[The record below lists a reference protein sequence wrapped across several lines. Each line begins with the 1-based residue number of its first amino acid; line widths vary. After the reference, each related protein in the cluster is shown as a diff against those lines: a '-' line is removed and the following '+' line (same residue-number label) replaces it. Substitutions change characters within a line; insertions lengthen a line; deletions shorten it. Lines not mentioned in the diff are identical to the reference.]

1 MKLLFTALY
10 HRLFLVLLLLGSLSL
25 VAQPA
30 MSEQE
35 KADAKLLEQRL
46 KDFVEAYANLPTSK
60 NKQSV
65 LKYFHPEATSNIFV
79 FNITGQSRVRNSNL
93 KEFEAFMDNLLRASE
108 LNINYDLIEI
118 VDIEVHGP
126 LATLV
131 YKVNYEIKE
140 EGGIWVKGKETVTM
154 AMEKNRGEWKIVHYT
169 FMQIEDEKLKGT
181 CLCELF
187 ISEAEDG
194 EVVSKTT
201 VPSGQ
206 SYTTKFNNFEFRT
219 AGGEQV
225 IKTEGKIYKRLRNG
239 KLVRLTEDGEEVEI
253 GVADSKKDAVL
264 MIISKE
270 LYSDSC
276 TRLKVN

>member
-1 MKLLFTALY
+1 MKLSFSTLCY
-10 HRLFLVLLLLGSLSL
+10 RLFLALLLVGPLGLS
-25 VAQPA
+25 AQST

-35 KADAKLLEQRL
+35 KSDQKTLEQRL
-46 KDFVEAYANLPTSK
+46 RAFTEAYANLPTSK

-65 LKYFHPEATSNIFV
+65 LQYFHPEATSNIFV
-79 FNITGQSRVRNSNL
+79 FNISGRSRVRNSDL
-93 KEFEAFMDNLLRASE
+93 KEFSAFMDNLLRASE
-108 LNINYDLIEI
+108 LSINYDLVEV
-118 VDIEVHGP
+118 VDIDVHGP

-131 YKVNYEIKE
+131 YKVDYEIKE

-154 AMEKNRGEWKIVHYT
+154 AWEKIRGEWKIVHYT

-225 IKTEGKIYKRLRNG
+225 IKTEGRIYKRLRNG
-239 KLVRLTEDGEEVEI
+239 KLVRLTEDGDEVEI
-253 GVADSKKDAVL
+253 GIADSKKDAVL
-264 MIISKE
+264 MIISKD
-270 LYSDSC
+270 LYGDSC

>member
-1 MKLLFTALY
+1 MKLLFTNLC
-10 HRLFLVLLLLGSLSL
+10 HRLFLALLLLGPLGL
-25 VAQPA
+25 VAQPD

-35 KADAKLLEQRL
+35 KADTKLLEQRL
-46 KDFVEAYANLPTSK
+46 KDFVEAYASLPTSK

-65 LKYFHPEATSNIFV
+65 LRYFHPDATSNIFV
-79 FNITGQSRVRNSNL
+79 FNISGRSRVRNSNL
-93 KEFEAFMDNLLRASE
+93 KEFETFMDNLLRANE
-108 LNINYDLIEI
+108 LSINYELAEI

-154 AMEKNRGEWKIVHYT
+154 AMEKMRDEWKIVHYT

-206 SYTTKFNNFEFRT
+206 SYSTKFDNFEFRS
-219 AGGEQV
+219 AGGEQI
-225 IKTEGKIYKRLRNG
+225 IKTGGRIYKRLRNG
-239 KLVRLTEDGEEVEI
+239 KLVRLTEEGEEVEI
-253 GVADSKKDAVL
+253 GIADSKKDAVL
-264 MIISKE
+264 MIIAKD